1 MLLPVLPLPDRLI
14 QREKD
19 FQAILGEIL
28 GDGFLMLMAGVDRP
42 PLARHLAALECIHF
56 GHLHTA
62 SPCDL
67 QEPQFSLPL
76 WSASVKKKLP
86 GFASRN
92 YRVGRQNGKAAISP
106 ACLGAFDT
114 KDPAFDVDPQSS
126 RFVGEAFH
134 GN

>member
-42 PLARHLAALECIHF
+42 PLARYLAALECIHF

-76 WSASVKKKLP
+76 WSASVKKNFPASLP
-86 GFASRN
+86 AT
-92 YRVGRQNGKAAISP
+92 I
-106 ACLGAFDT
+106 AFDSKT
-114 KDPAFDVDPQSS
+114 AKPPFPPLASS
-126 RFVGEAFH
+126 VRHEGP
-134 GN
+134 GL